1 MTAISTDNT
10 NGFSER
16 YGVPSAIEP
25 ANVVV
30 QGLLNHRSVRAYT
43 EQPLSAG
50 MLEQLMAAAQSASS
64 SSNLQLWSA
73 LVVQDQ
79 ERRKRLADI
88 CGGQKHICEAPLFI
102 VWLADLSR
110 AERVGKAQG
119 VTLEALDYT
128 ESFMLA
134 VIDAALAAQNAV
146 VAAESMGLGVVY
158 IGAMRNN
165 PQAIAME
172 LGLPPHVM
180 GVFGLCIGWPDPDR
194 PASVKPRLPLS
205 VVLHNERYGAAEED
219 AAVAAYDESLKRFQH
234 GQGMDRLGW
243 SSVQIARLRTEQAL
257 GARAK
262 MRSSIHE
269 LGLALR

>member
-1 MTAISTDNT
+1 MSAISSDNT

-16 YGVPSAIEP
+16 YGVPSGIDP

-30 QGLLNHRSVRAYT
+30 EGLLSHRSVRAYT
-43 EQPLSAG
+43 EQPLPAG
-50 MLEQLMAAAQSASS
+50 LIEQLMAAAQSASS

-73 LVVQDQ
+73 LVVQDK
-79 ERRKRLADI
+79 ERRQRLAGI
-88 CGGQKHICEAPLFI
+88 AGGQKHIAQAPLFI

-110 AERVGKAQG
+110 AARVGKAQG

-128 ESFMLA
+128 EVFMLA

-165 PQAIAME
+165 PQAVVKE
-172 LGLPPHVM
+172 LALPPHVM
-180 GVFGLCIGWPDPDR
+180 AIFGLCIGWPDPNR

-205 VVLHNERYGAAEED
+205 VVLHKEQYGAPAEEAD
-219 AAVAAYDESLKRFQH
+219 IAAYDETIKRFQDE
-234 GQGMDRLGW
+234 QGMDRLGW
-243 SSVQIARLRTEQAL
+243 SSVQIARLRKAQSL
-257 GARAK
+257 GGRAK
-262 MRSSIHE
+262 MSSFIHE
-269 LGLALR
+269 LGIALL